1 MEWKDLIA
9 ALSVVLNGLPQGLLA
24 LSLGFASVPTA
35 LAFLVGAAGNAM
47 TGSVAVVSYQAET
60 ITLAGSIGRSMKER
74 LSMIFFG
81 GLIMAIIGLLGFL
94 EKIVDFIGP
103 VITNGMMAGVG
114 IMLAKVSWDMARSNQ
129 PVGISSIAV
138 GLLVY
143 FLTKDLVYTIT
154 ASVLV
159 SSLISVFL
167 KKGTDLKPIE
177 RERFAMQKLTFS
189 PAILPPTPS
198 PPAC

>member
-1 MEWKDLIA
+1 
-9 ALSVVLNGLPQGLLA
+9 
-24 LSLGFASVPTA
+24 
-35 LAFLVGAAGNAM
+35 
-47 TGSVAVVSYQAET
+47 
-60 ITLAGSIGRSMKER
+60 MKER